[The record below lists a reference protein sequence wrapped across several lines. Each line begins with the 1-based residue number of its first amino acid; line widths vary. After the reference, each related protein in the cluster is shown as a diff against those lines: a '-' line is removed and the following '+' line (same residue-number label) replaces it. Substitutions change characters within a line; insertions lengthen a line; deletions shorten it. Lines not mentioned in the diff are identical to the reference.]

1 MSDVSER
8 LSKIDLDF
16 IKTPRSLDVNLRNS
30 SQLDEQTDQNVD
42 DSGVENIDDSQE
54 TEVC

>member
-1 MSDVSER
+1 MQT
-8 LSKIDLDF
+8 SKID
-16 IKTPRSLDVNLRNS
+16 
-30 SQLDEQTDQNVD
+30 DESVAENID

>member
-1 MSDVSER
+1 MQT
-8 LSKIDLDF
+8 SKIDDDSVAEN
-16 IKTPRSLDVNLRNS
+16 I
-30 SQLDEQTDQNVD
+30 D

>member
-1 MSDVSER
+1 MDG
-8 LSKIDLDF
+8 
-16 IKTPRSLDVNLRNS
+16 NLQSSIS
-30 SQLDEQTDQNVD
+30 SQLDMQANQIDDDSVAENID